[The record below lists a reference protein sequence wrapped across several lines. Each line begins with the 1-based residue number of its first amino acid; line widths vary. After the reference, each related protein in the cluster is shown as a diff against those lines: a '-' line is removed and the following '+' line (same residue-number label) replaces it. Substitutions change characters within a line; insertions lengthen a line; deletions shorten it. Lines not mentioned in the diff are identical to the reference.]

1 MDAWGLLAGLIAY
14 TLCSLVAARAAFAV
28 QRSRLIAQEP
38 LWHHGQDPVE
48 SFESHDRS
56 SAATGAFLFGI
67 AWPLT
72 VPGYCVYR
80 CATFVITAR
89 PRETDHERE
98 RRAQQLQRR
107 IHELERSLDMPSL
120 DERPHDPSVRRAV
133 TTHVPS
139 DGAQPRV
146 TP

>member
-1 MDAWGLLAGLIAY
+1 MYAWCLVAGMIGY
-14 TLCSLVAARAAFAV
+14 TLCSLAAARAAFAV
-28 QRSRLIAQEP
+28 QRARLIEQEP
-38 LWHHGQDPVE
+38 LWHHDQDPVE

-56 SAATGAFLFGI
+56 SAATGALLFGI
-67 AWPLT
+67 AWPVT

-89 PRETDHERE
+89 PRPTDHERE

-107 IHELERSLDMPSL
+107 IRELEQSLDLPSL
-120 DERPHDPSVRRAV
+120 DDRPDDPTARRAD